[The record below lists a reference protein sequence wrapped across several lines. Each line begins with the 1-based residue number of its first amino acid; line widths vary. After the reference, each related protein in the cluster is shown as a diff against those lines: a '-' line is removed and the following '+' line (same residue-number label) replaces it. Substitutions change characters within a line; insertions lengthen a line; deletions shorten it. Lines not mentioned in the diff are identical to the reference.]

1 MYSTDLDGPIK
12 KKQFTNL
19 TFFTRG
25 GMGDIYTAVDSVE
38 NRKVAVKI
46 IGITDPNSKQLL
58 EEEFKIAK
66 SLVHPNIVTT
76 FHFGEFSD
84 AGGDYFYSIMELCS
98 KGSLRKMIA
107 TSSALLDF
115 DFCLNKFTELLEGLK
130 EAHRT
135 IIHRDL
141 KPENIL
147 IDQDDVFKIADFGIS
162 KYVDM
167 VTRSNSNKGSGTFPY
182 MPPEGWSYGINTIQM
197 DIYSLG
203 IIFFEMLTLQQ
214 PFKGPSYN
222 EYQDQ
227 HLHKQLPTLSAFRND
242 VPAIISSV
250 IHRMTNKK
258 ASDRYKDTTE
268 VYEAMSLVSEEASA
282 IPVNVDAIIAS
293 AQSKISSVSEKNL
306 QQQKMQDEFVRKND
320 NLNYSIQELFSNF
333 SNVVDQFNRK
343 SQNERITF
351 KPFIVSSN
359 AYASTYRLNFF
370 GKIITISFY
379 NLSLD
384 NYKKYKR
391 ERHNDYQKRLYS
403 MIVEGYTPDYVER
416 DNMEMAGKVEVNY
429 KLNSGYSLGWNIV
442 LLKSGP
448 DDIYGIWHVCKFRE
462 RPMFSNVAPDHFY
475 FCINEPEFYDQ
486 YNNGRSNSS
495 ATKDF
500 IFSILQLQDIADLI
514 SLLPT
519 IS

>member
-1 MYSTDLDGPIK
+1 
-12 KKQFTNL
+12 
-19 TFFTRG
+19 
-25 GMGDIYTAVDSVE
+25 
-38 NRKVAVKI
+38 
-46 IGITDPNSKQLL
+46 
-58 EEEFKIAK
+58 
-66 SLVHPNIVTT
+66 
-76 FHFGEFSD
+76 
-84 AGGDYFYSIMELCS
+84 MELCS
-98 KGSLRKMIA
+98 KGSLRKLIA
-107 TSSALLDF
+107 TSSAPLDL
-115 DFCLNKFTELLEGLK
+115 DFCLDKFTELLKGLK

-167 VTRSNSNKGSGTFPY
+167 VTRANSNKGSGTFPY
-182 MPPEGWSYGINTIQM
+182 MPPEGWMYENNTIQM

-227 HLHKQLPTLSAFRND
+227 HLHKHLPELTSFRND
-242 VPAIISSV
+242 VSALISSV
-250 IHRMTNKK
+250 IYKMTNKK
-258 ASDRYKDTTE
+258 ALDRYKDTTD
-268 VYEAMSLVSEEASA
+268 VYEAMSIVSENEL
-282 IPVNVDAIIAS
+282 PTQVNIDGIIAS
-293 AQSKISSVSEKNL
+293 AQSKISSLSKITL
-306 QQQKMQDEFVRKND
+306 QQQKMQDEFERKNN

-359 AYASTYRLNFF
+359 AYANTCRLNFF
-370 GKIITISFY
+370 GKIITVSFY

-403 MIVEGYTPDYVER
+403 MIMENYTPDWVER
-416 DNMEMAGKVEVNY
+416 DNIELAGKVEVNY
-429 KLNSGYSLGWNIV
+429 KLKSGYSLGWNIV

-448 DDIYGIWHVCKFRE
+448 DDTYGIWHVCKFRE
-462 RPMFSNVAPDHFY
+462 RQVFSNVAPNPLY
-475 FCINEPEFYDQ
+475 FCINEPDFYDQ

-495 ATKDF
+495 ADKDF
-500 IFSILQLQDIADLI
+500 FCPILQPQDIADLI

-519 IS
+519 IA